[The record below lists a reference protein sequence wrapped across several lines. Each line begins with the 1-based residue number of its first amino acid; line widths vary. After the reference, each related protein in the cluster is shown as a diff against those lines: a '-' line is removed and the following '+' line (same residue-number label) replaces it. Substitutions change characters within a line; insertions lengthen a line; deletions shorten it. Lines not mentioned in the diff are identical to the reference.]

1 MVADLIAKDKYLQK
15 YIVEMQRKAYDYLP
29 DRFIAYLSK
38 TYVADIK
45 VKEDYKQLK
54 RTVLV
59 VLMEE
64 DFPNLE
70 NIQEYH
76 TIWHYREENHKEKIL
91 TKNTEVHILELEKYK
106 RYKNSIEKFLSS
118 DKGQRFFNFAYSIG
132 AAIVIWGALFKI
144 LHLPGGSLLLSI
156 GMGTEVLMFILSAFD
171 TPPKTYHWE
180 EVFPVL
186 NSKNPEDR
194 PEFSGGKGTVIIGG
208 NGKGGGSNGGNYSDI
223 TPSDAKRAVG
233 IPEGLN
239 LSDADTQSLTDSIQK
254 MSAAADQLSR
264 MAELTDATQQ
274 YLTQLSGIA
283 EQMEQLRSAT
293 ESLTAVSNT
302 LLQSYRNITEN
313 SEGISDTSQGYVS
326 GMETLNRNISGLNTI
341 YEIQLNSS
349 RYCEATEKM
358 TQYIQ
363 QLNSVYEKMITAMTI
378 NMYRPMGGAPV
389 EMPEKPKDDTEQK

>member
-1 MVADLIAKDKYLQK
+1 MG
-15 YIVEMQRKAYDYLP
+15 
-29 DRFIAYLSK
+29 
-38 TYVADIK
+38 
-45 VKEDYKQLK
+45 
-54 RTVLV
+54 
-59 VLMEE
+59 
-64 DFPNLE
+64 
-70 NIQEYH
+70 
-76 TIWHYREENHKEKIL
+76 
-91 TKNTEVHILELEKYK
+91 KYK

-283 EQMEQLRSAT
+283 EQMEQLRSTT

-313 SEGISDTSQGYVS
+313 S
-326 GMETLNRNISGLNTI
+326 
-341 YEIQLNSS
+341 
-349 RYCEATEKM
+349 
-358 TQYIQ
+358 
-363 QLNSVYEKMITAMTI
+363 
-378 NMYRPMGGAPV
+378 
-389 EMPEKPKDDTEQK
+389 

>member
-1 MVADLIAKDKYLQK
+1 MG
-15 YIVEMQRKAYDYLP
+15 
-29 DRFIAYLSK
+29 
-38 TYVADIK
+38 
-45 VKEDYKQLK
+45 
-54 RTVLV
+54 
-59 VLMEE
+59 
-64 DFPNLE
+64 
-70 NIQEYH
+70 
-76 TIWHYREENHKEKIL
+76 
-91 TKNTEVHILELEKYK
+91 KYK
-106 RYKNSIEKFLSS
+106 RYKNRIEKFLSS

-132 AAIVIWGALFKI
+132 AAVVIWGALFKI

-194 PEFSGGKGTVIIGG
+194 PDFSGGGGTVIIGG
-208 NGKGGGSNGGNYSDI
+208 NGKGGNGGNGGGNYPDVSA
-223 TPSDAKRAVG
+223 SEAKRAVG

-239 LSDADTQSLTDSIQK
+239 LSEADTQSLTDSIQK

-283 EQMEQLRSAT
+283 EQMDRLRQTT
-293 ESLTAVSNT
+293 ESLTNVSNT

-313 SEGISDTSQGYVS
+313 SEGISDTSQGYVT
-326 GMETLNRNISGLNTI
+326 GMETLNRNINGLNTI
-341 YEIQLNSS
+341 YEIQLKSISS
-349 RYCEATEKM
+349 QIDNIDRVNTGLRNIRDMYERSASDSTRYCQEAEKM

-378 NMYRPMGGAPV
+378 NMYRPMGGAPA
-389 EMPEKPKDDTEQK
+389 PDLAEKPKEDPEQK

>member
-1 MVADLIAKDKYLQK
+1 MG
-15 YIVEMQRKAYDYLP
+15 
-29 DRFIAYLSK
+29 
-38 TYVADIK
+38 
-45 VKEDYKQLK
+45 
-54 RTVLV
+54 
-59 VLMEE
+59 
-64 DFPNLE
+64 
-70 NIQEYH
+70 
-76 TIWHYREENHKEKIL
+76 
-91 TKNTEVHILELEKYK
+91 KYK

-118 DKGQRFFNFAYSIG
+118 DKGQRFFNFAYSLG
-132 AAIVIWGALFKI
+132 AAVVIWGALFKI

-171 TPPKTYHWE
+171 TPPKSYHWE

-186 NSKNPEDR
+186 NSKDPEDR
-194 PEFSGGKGTVIIGG
+194 PDFSGGKGTVIIGG
-208 NGKGGGSNGGNYSDI
+208 NGKGGNGGNGISEGGSQ
-223 TPSDAKRAVG
+223 PEVSASEARRAVG

-239 LSDADTQSLTDSIQK
+239 LSDADTQSLTESIQK

-283 EQMEQLRSAT
+283 EQMDRLRQTT

-313 SEGISDTSQGYVS
+313 SEGISDTSQGYVT
-326 GMETLNRNISGLNTI
+326 GMETLNRNINGLNTI
-341 YEIQLNSS
+341 YEIQLKSISS
-349 RYCEATEKM
+349 QIDNIDRVNTGLRNIRDMYERSASDSTRYCQEAEKM

-378 NMYRPMGGAPV
+378 NMYRPMGGAPA
-389 EMPEKPKDDTEQK
+389 PDLTEKPKDDTEQK

>member
-1 MVADLIAKDKYLQK
+1 MG
-15 YIVEMQRKAYDYLP
+15 
-29 DRFIAYLSK
+29 
-38 TYVADIK
+38 
-45 VKEDYKQLK
+45 
-54 RTVLV
+54 
-59 VLMEE
+59 
-64 DFPNLE
+64 
-70 NIQEYH
+70 
-76 TIWHYREENHKEKIL
+76 
-91 TKNTEVHILELEKYK
+91 KYK

-264 MAELTDATQQ
+264 MAELTDANPTIPHP
-274 YLTQLSGIA
+274 T
-283 EQMEQLRSAT
+283 LRYSRTDGTIKKCDREPHRRIEHPLAI
-293 ESLTAVSNT
+293 LPQHHGK
-302 LLQSYRNITEN
+302 LRRNIRHLAR
-313 SEGISDTSQGYVS
+313 ICFGY
-326 GMETLNRNISGLNTI
+326 GNA
-341 YEIQLNSS
+341 Q
-349 RYCEATEKM
+349 
-358 TQYIQ
+358 
-363 QLNSVYEKMITAMTI
+363 
-378 NMYRPMGGAPV
+378 P
-389 EMPEKPKDDTEQK
+389 

>member
-1 MVADLIAKDKYLQK
+1 MG
-15 YIVEMQRKAYDYLP
+15 
-29 DRFIAYLSK
+29 
-38 TYVADIK
+38 
-45 VKEDYKQLK
+45 
-54 RTVLV
+54 
-59 VLMEE
+59 
-64 DFPNLE
+64 
-70 NIQEYH
+70 
-76 TIWHYREENHKEKIL
+76 
-91 TKNTEVHILELEKYK
+91 KYK

-194 PEFSGGKGTVIIGG
+194 PEFSGRKGTVIIGG

-264 MAELTDATQQ
+264 MAELTEATQQ

-341 YEIQLNSS
+341 YEIQLKSISSQLDNIDRVNNGLKNIRDMYERSASDSS

>member
-1 MVADLIAKDKYLQK
+1 MG
-15 YIVEMQRKAYDYLP
+15 
-29 DRFIAYLSK
+29 
-38 TYVADIK
+38 
-45 VKEDYKQLK
+45 
-54 RTVLV
+54 
-59 VLMEE
+59 
-64 DFPNLE
+64 
-70 NIQEYH
+70 
-76 TIWHYREENHKEKIL
+76 
-91 TKNTEVHILELEKYK
+91 KYK
-106 RYKNSIEKFLSS
+106 RYKNRIEKFLSS

-132 AAIVIWGALFKI
+132 AAVVIWGALFKI

-171 TPPKTYHWE
+171 TPPKAYHWE

-194 PEFSGGKGTVIIGG
+194 PDFSSGGGTVIIGG
-208 NGKGGGSNGGNYSDI
+208 NGSGGNGGDGGGTYPDVSASE
-223 TPSDAKRAVG
+223 AKRAVG

-239 LSDADTQSLTDSIQK
+239 LSEADTQSLTDSIQK

-283 EQMEQLRSAT
+283 EQMDRLRQTT
-293 ESLTAVSNT
+293 ESLTNVSNT

-313 SEGISDTSQGYVS
+313 SEGISDTSQGYVT
-326 GMETLNRNISGLNTI
+326 GMETLNRNINGLNTI
-341 YEIQLNSS
+341 YEIQLKSISS
-349 RYCEATEKM
+349 QIDNIDRVNTGLRNIRDMYERSASDSTRYCQEAEKM

-378 NMYRPMGGAPV
+378 NMYRPMGGAPA
-389 EMPEKPKDDTEQK
+389 PDLTEKPKEDPEQK

>member
-1 MVADLIAKDKYLQK
+1 MG
-15 YIVEMQRKAYDYLP
+15 
-29 DRFIAYLSK
+29 
-38 TYVADIK
+38 
-45 VKEDYKQLK
+45 
-54 RTVLV
+54 
-59 VLMEE
+59 
-64 DFPNLE
+64 
-70 NIQEYH
+70 
-76 TIWHYREENHKEKIL
+76 
-91 TKNTEVHILELEKYK
+91 KYK
-106 RYKNSIEKFLSS
+106 RYKNRIEKFLSS

-132 AAIVIWGALFKI
+132 AAVVIWGALFKI

-194 PEFSGGKGTVIIGG
+194 PDFSGGGGTVIIGG
-208 NGKGGGSNGGNYSDI
+208 NGKGGNGGNGGGNYPDVSA
-223 TPSDAKRAVG
+223 SEAKRAVG

-239 LSDADTQSLTDSIQK
+239 LSEADTQSLTDSIQK

-283 EQMEQLRSAT
+283 EQMDQLRQAT
-293 ESLTAVSNT
+293 ESLTNVSNT

-326 GMETLNRNISGLNTI
+326 GMETLNRNINGLNTI
-341 YEIQLNSS
+341 YEIQLKSISS
-349 RYCEATEKM
+349 QIDNIDRVNTGLRNIRDMYERSASDSTRYCQEAEKM

-378 NMYRPMGGAPV
+378 NMYRPMGGAPA
-389 EMPEKPKDDTEQK
+389 PDLTEKPKEDPEQK

>member
-1 MVADLIAKDKYLQK
+1 MG
-15 YIVEMQRKAYDYLP
+15 
-29 DRFIAYLSK
+29 
-38 TYVADIK
+38 
-45 VKEDYKQLK
+45 
-54 RTVLV
+54 
-59 VLMEE
+59 
-64 DFPNLE
+64 
-70 NIQEYH
+70 
-76 TIWHYREENHKEKIL
+76 
-91 TKNTEVHILELEKYK
+91 KYK

-208 NGKGGGSNGGNYSDI
+208 NGKGGGSN
-223 TPSDAKRAVG
+223 
-233 IPEGLN
+233 
-239 LSDADTQSLTDSIQK
+239 
-254 MSAAADQLSR
+254 
-264 MAELTDATQQ
+264 
-274 YLTQLSGIA
+274 
-283 EQMEQLRSAT
+283 
-293 ESLTAVSNT
+293 
-302 LLQSYRNITEN
+302 ITEN

-341 YEIQLNSS
+341 YEIQLKSISSQLDNIDRVNNGLKNIRDMYERSASDSS

-389 EMPEKPKDDTEQK
+389 EMPEKQKDDTEQK